1 MAYEPLMFTYYLT
14 DTSYLTTTRPYCTHM
29 ILGFMFT
36 YQHFL
41 PQHALEQGPYQYC
54 MYVALHIWQ
63 IDKHQ
68 KITMCSVNGTLYCRI
83 CLGWIYIHSNM
94 GTVGMVNE

>member
-14 DTSYLTTTRPYCTHM
+14 DMSYLTTTRPYI

-41 PQHALEQGPYQYC
+41 PQHPLEQVPYQYS

-63 IDKHQ
+63 IDKHP
-68 KITMCSVNGTLYCRI
+68 CV
-83 CLGWIYIHSNM
+83 
-94 GTVGMVNE
+94 V